1 MYHIAVLTEKE
12 MEGQYDAE
20 QIARFCSEK
29 GMFPQIVQYQDQELF
44 FENVQKIAPTNVV
57 IAFSGVAG
65 LNAAKHLRSIYPI
78 CGIIW
83 CSVLDFSLHAF
94 MLRVDYFLPKLIAEE
109 AFKQGLIIWFERAN
123 S

>member
-1 MYHIAVLTEKE
+1 MYHIAVLAEKE
-12 MEGQYDAE
+12 MEGQYYAE
-20 QIARFCSEK
+20 QIARFAARK
-29 GMFPQIVQYQDQELF
+29 
-44 FENVQKIAPTNVV
+44 A
-57 IAFSGVAG
+57 SGVAG

>member
-65 LNAAKHLRSIYPI
+65 
-78 CGIIW
+78 
-83 CSVLDFSLHAF
+83 
-94 MLRVDYFLPKLIAEE
+94 
-109 AFKQGLIIWFERAN
+109 
-123 S
+123 